1 MTTRAA
7 QIIDDIRHAQ
17 TLAQQPDTHATPG
30 MTLRDWFAAQALAG
44 FLANCGE
51 DPAPLRCA
59 AIAYELADA
68 MLIVRAREDP
78 ACPE

>member
-1 MTTRAA
+1 M
-7 QIIDDIRHAQ
+7 
-17 TLAQQPDTHATPG
+17 LDTPAIPN
-30 MTLRDWFAAQALAG
+30 MTLRDWLAAQALTG

-68 MLIVRAREDP
+68 MLIVRTRKHPAR
-78 ACPE
+78 PE